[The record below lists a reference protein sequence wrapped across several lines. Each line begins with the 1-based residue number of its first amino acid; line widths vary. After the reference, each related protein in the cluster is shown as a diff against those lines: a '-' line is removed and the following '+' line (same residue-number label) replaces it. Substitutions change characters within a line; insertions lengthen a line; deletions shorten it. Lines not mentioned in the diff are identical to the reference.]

1 VPTSVIRLILCLTC
15 VSVPDWLEPII
26 REAAERD
33 GMGVSAFMVDAA
45 KTVIATR
52 EATERRQ
59 HEAEHGIDREAQLAR
74 AEAALRK
81 DRRQARGVK
90 GAA

>member
-1 VPTSVIRLILCLTC
+1 MAVSKLS

-26 REAAERD
+26 RESAEQQ
-33 GMGVSAFMVDAA
+33 GVSVSTFMAEAA

-52 EATERRQ
+52 EAEARRRY
-59 HEAEHGIDREAQLAR
+59 EAEHGIDREAQLA
-74 AEAALRK
+74 AADAALRE
-81 DRRQARGVK
+81 DRARARGVK